1 MYDLFF
7 VTYEEPNA
15 NLNWAKIKDRFPHAK
30 RVHGIKGINEAHKH
44 CATNSF
50 TSMFWT
56 VDGDTIVDDS
66 WDFSYLPPEWD
77 RTYLHLWYSR
87 NPVNGLSYGY
97 GSVKLWPKQQ
107 VLKHV
112 GPWLD
117 FTTSV
122 GNIKIVE
129 QTIATTMF
137 NTSPFES
144 WKSAFRECVKL
155 DKNLK
160 NNPADAESLA
170 RLTAWQYTVSGA
182 DFSKWCNF
190 GAFDALLWGTQPT
203 SHLAM
208 INDFG
213 WLKHKFSSLY
223 PWSRI

>member
-1 MYDLFF
+1 MHDLFF
-7 VTYEEPNA
+7 ITYEEPNA
-15 NLNWAKIKDRFPHAK
+15 GSNWEKIKNRFPHAK
-30 RVHGIKGINEAHKH
+30 RVHGIKGIGEAHRH

-50 TSMFWT
+50 TNMFWT
-56 VDGDTIVDDS
+56 VDGDTVIDDS

-77 RTYLHLWYSR
+77 RIYLHLWYSR

-97 GSVKLWPKQQ
+97 GSVKLWPRQP

-122 GNIKIVE
+122 GNIKIVD

-155 DKNLK
+155 HTNLK

-170 RLTAWQYTVSGA
+170 RLNAWRYTVSSA
-182 DFSKWCNF
+182 AFSKWCNF
-190 GAFDALLWGTQPT
+190 GAVDALSWCDQPT

-208 INDFG
+208 INDFD
-213 WLKHKFSSLY
+213 WLKNKFSTLY
-223 PWSRI
+223 P